1 MDNMDNIDKS
11 EINFE
16 DIYKVIRISDETD
29 NISENLLDTEKS
41 SKNCC
46 SYLSKFFCFFLYN

>member
-1 MDNMDNIDKS
+1 MDET

-16 DIYKVIRISDETD
+16 DIYKVNRISEKTD

-46 SYLSKFFCFFLYN
+46 RYLSKFFCFFLYN

>member
-1 MDNMDNIDKS
+1 MDET

-16 DIYKVIRISDETD
+16 DIYKVNRISDETD

-46 SYLSKFFCFFLYN
+46 FYNYLFRYICFFLYK